1 MTHSVPAGEVRLL
14 GDRAFLIGVTDAA
27 AARLLA
33 GELNAALGDAALADA
48 VEVVSGAA
56 TVLVHVTG
64 EDGDLLPLRESAENV
79 ATGVARRAPPD
90 HAATRPGR
98 LVTLPCRFDGEDLS
112 EVAALVGRALDDVV
126 TLLTAQP
133 FTASV
138 IGFSP
143 GFAYLDGLPD
153 PLRGV
158 PRRARPR
165 AAVPP
170 GSVALANGH
179 CAVYP
184 TASPGGWHLVGRTA
198 FPLFSPARPPY
209 AVLAPGDQVRLRVA
223 APDEDV
229 VPGPVE
235 APSWSLPPGAR
246 PVFEIVAPGLRAVV
260 QDGGRRHVAAAGVP
274 SAGPADPVSFE
285 LANRLVGNEPGAG
298 TIEVTGGGTRL
309 RALGQCHVA
318 AVGGAPLLYVDGATA
333 PAGHLL
339 PLRRDQVLEVG
350 RQQAGC
356 RTYLAVAG
364 GFLGPEWFGSSAT
377 DRIDRTRG
385 GPARPRRGAARRF
398 LGTPIG

>member
-1 MTHSVPAGEVRLL
+1 M
-14 GDRAFLIGVTDAA
+14 
-27 AARLLA
+27 
-33 GELNAALGDAALADA
+33 
-48 VEVVSGAA
+48 
-56 TVLVHVTG
+56 
-64 EDGDLLPLRESAENV
+64 
-79 ATGVARRAPPD
+79 
-90 HAATRPGR
+90 
-98 LVTLPCRFDGEDLS
+98 
-112 EVAALVGRALDDVV
+112 
-126 TLLTAQP
+126 
-133 FTASV
+133 
-138 IGFSP
+138 
-143 GFAYLDGLPD
+143 
-153 PLRGV
+153 
-158 PRRARPR
+158 
-165 AAVPP
+165 
-170 GSVALANGH
+170 
-179 CAVYP
+179 
-184 TASPGGWHLVGRTA
+184 
-198 FPLFSPARPPY
+198 
-209 AVLAPGDQVRLRVA
+209 A

-377 DRIDRTRG
+377 DQLTALGAGPLGPGEVLHAGSWAPPLGDHLQSASPTDMDPSSAVQLRVLPGPHPEQFDASAMATLTGAEFAVQPESNRVGIRLRG
-385 GPARPRRGAARRF
+385 VRPLRGA
-398 LGTPIG
+398 T